1 MEKELKRLEEENT
14 RLKERI
20 QQLEEQTLSNDE
32 IFRYGRQLLLPNIG
46 IEGQKRLKHAKVLVV
61 GAGGLGASAIYYL
74 AAAGIGTIGIVD
86 HDTVELNNLHR
97 QIIHNESRI
106 GLSKAYSA
114 SLTVKE

>member
-46 IEGQKRLKHAKVLVV
+46 IEPFIILQQQVL
-61 GAGGLGASAIYYL
+61 ALL
-74 AAAGIGTIGIVD
+74 A
-86 HDTVELNNLHR
+86 L
-97 QIIHNESRI
+97 
-106 GLSKAYSA
+106 
-114 SLTVKE
+114 